1 MIASGNYFY
10 ANELPLVVGNSDVL
24 RKATEDN
31 WTFLV
36 ALSSGLVFSCTSVQA
51 IGGDWLH
58 LCDAEPVGEL
68 GDVEFVW
75 GRGVDVRASEIA
87 WTADCDS

>member
-1 MIASGNYFY
+1 MIAFGDYFY
-10 ANELPLVVGNSDVL
+10 ATALPLSISDSAVL
-24 RKATEDN
+24 KKATEDN
-31 WTFLV
+31 WFFLV
-36 ALSSGLVFSCTSVQA
+36 GLSSGLVFSCTSVEA
-51 IGGDWLH
+51 SGGDWLH
-58 LCDAEPVGEL
+58 LCGAEPVGEL